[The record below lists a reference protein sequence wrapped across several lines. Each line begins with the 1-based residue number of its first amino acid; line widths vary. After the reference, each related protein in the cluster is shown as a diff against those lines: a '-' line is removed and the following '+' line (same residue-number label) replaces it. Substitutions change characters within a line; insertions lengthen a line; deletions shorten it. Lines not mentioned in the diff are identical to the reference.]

1 MGLRKVNTTA
11 YHPQG
16 DGLVER
22 FNRTLTVEDRRQ
34 ERDWDDRLPYT
45 TLVCRNPHKSLHST
59 YSMDVC
65 QRFLFRLY
73 SLCARG
79 AGQTRDI

>member
-34 ERDWDDRLPYT
+34 ERDWDDRLPYVLFAYHT
-45 TLVCRNPHKSLHST
+45 SVQESTQESAFHLLYGCLPTLSVP
-59 YSMDVC
+59 
-65 QRFLFRLY
+65 
-73 SLCARG
+73 A
-79 AGQTRDI
+79 I